1 MRPPS
6 RFAVV
11 LVVLVGALPLGAQQP
26 AATGDSAAPAVAF
39 FGEVRTRSEY
49 DRPVAPVAPDAF
61 TYLRSRFGA
70 RVDVSRGARVVL
82 QVQDSR
88 VLGARANG
96 AASDVFALH
105 QGYLELSAPWR
116 GVTLA
121 VRAGRQEIALGNERL
136 VGAVAWSNT
145 GRALDGARVSVV
157 PRTATPGA
165 EPWTVTAF
173 AATVEERGAPHH
185 VAVGL
190 FATRALAGGVALDG
204 TLLHDAGSHYRAYED
219 ARRTTL
225 DARIRAPRVLGL
237 SAQLEGA
244 VQLGTQRY
252 LAPDGDATAARA
264 QEVRGWLL
272 GARVGTPA
280 SPNRRASAG
289 VGVDVLSGDA
299 DPTDGGY
306 GAFNTILAT
315 NHPFYGLMDVIG
327 EPAAATKERG
337 LVDALVT
344 GSFTLSRTARL
355 AGELHHFALATGRDR
370 PLGWEVDVTLPVR
383 VRAGIDVAAGYSAFR
398 AASGAA
404 AVGLGADGTLRHWA
418 YVQLKAGF

>member
-1 MRPPS
+1 MRRPS
-6 RFAVV
+6 C
-11 LVVLVGALPLGAQQP
+11 LVVALTATALAGALPLGAQRP
-26 AATGDSAAPAVAF
+26 AASADSAAPAVAF

-70 RVDVSRGARVVL
+70 RLDVTRGARVVL

-105 QGYLELSAPWR
+105 QGYLELTAPWR
-116 GVTLA
+116 EVALA

-145 GRALDGARVSVV
+145 GRTLDAARVSVV
-157 PRTATPGA
+157 PRAATPGA

-173 AATVEERGAPHH
+173 AATVEERGAPDH

-190 FATRALAGGVALDG
+190 FATRALSGGVALDG
-204 TLLHDAGSHYRAYED
+204 TLLHDAGSHYRAYDD

-244 VQLGTQRY
+244 VQLGTQRFR
-252 LAPDGDATAARA
+252 APDGAAPAARA
-264 QEVRGWLL
+264 QDVRAWLL
-272 GARVGTPA
+272 GARVGTPT
-280 SPNRRASAG
+280 SPNRRASASA
-289 VGVDVLSGDA
+289 GVDILSGDA
-299 DPTDGGY
+299 DPTDGG
-306 GAFNTILAT
+306 
-315 NHPFYGLMDVIG
+315 
-327 EPAAATKERG
+327 
-337 LVDALVT
+337 
-344 GSFTLSRTARL
+344 
-355 AGELHHFALATGRDR
+355 
-370 PLGWEVDVTLPVR
+370 
-383 VRAGIDVAAGYSAFR
+383 
-398 AASGAA
+398 
-404 AVGLGADGTLRHWA
+404 
-418 YVQLKAGF
+418 